1 MRHCPECCLWYCY
14 FPCYQQGCCWLC
26 SSYWLLQERV
36 VAAAAPGRVV
46 VDAATGL
53 LLQLLLYLV
62 NVFFGHTAPPTQ
74 PRPLALF
81 ETEPITHTVKG
92 SCCSCFC
99 YLVNVFFGLVCMI
112 LFSAILSIPPATT
125 SCGLN
130 HWGTPYPAFI
140 KPCKGRM
147 CTPHAHWLQEKT
159 CGHPAFVDLFY

>member
-74 PRPLALF
+74 PRPLTLF
-81 ETEPITHTVKG
+81 EKEPINPQIVLLKENTICVITVLGVKP
-92 SCCSCFC
+92 
-99 YLVNVFFGLVCMI
+99 
-112 LFSAILSIPPATT
+112 PPAEKIVAICFGFATMIYQLVSRTT
-125 SCGLN
+125 L
-130 HWGTPYPAFI
+130 AFLI
-140 KPCKGRM
+140 R
-147 CTPHAHWLQEKT
+147 
-159 CGHPAFVDLFY
+159 D